1 MARSLFVRGESNLK
15 GCSSPI
21 SRFWSL
27 GRFAA
32 DVGSDVFA
40 AASYAL
46 TCALF
51 RVACALTLLRLNSL
65 FVMIQNLGVEQADAD
80 VIKNQVET
88 AQVKGKSQA
97 LLKVNILPLIMLVTF
112 IGLIIYFKT
121 QGGYKPVELALETDT
136 PDDAPGEALPE
147 QPDATPKG

>member
-1 MARSLFVRGESNLK
+1 M
-15 GCSSPI
+15 
-21 SRFWSL
+21 
-27 GRFAA
+27 
-32 DVGSDVFA
+32 
-40 AASYAL
+40 
-46 TCALF
+46 
-51 RVACALTLLRLNSL
+51 
-65 FVMIQNLGVEQADAD
+65 
-80 VIKNQVET
+80 IKNQVET

>member
-1 MARSLFVRGESNLK
+1 MLLAPYAFARIATAAAAARSLFVRGESTLK

-32 DVGSDVFA
+32 DVGSNVFA

-65 FVMIQNLGVEQADAD
+65 FVMIQNLGVEHDDDDVDNDAND
-80 VIKNQVET
+80 V
-88 AQVKGKSQA
+88 
-97 LLKVNILPLIMLVTF
+97 
-112 IGLIIYFKT
+112 
-121 QGGYKPVELALETDT
+121 
-136 PDDAPGEALPE
+136 
-147 QPDATPKG
+147 